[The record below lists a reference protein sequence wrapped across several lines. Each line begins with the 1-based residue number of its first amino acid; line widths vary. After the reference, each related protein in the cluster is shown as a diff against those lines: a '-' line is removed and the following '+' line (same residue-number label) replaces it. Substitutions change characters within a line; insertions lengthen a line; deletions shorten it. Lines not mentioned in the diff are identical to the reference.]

1 MNDFIEAMIQ
11 GHDYTKY
18 KWISGK
24 CAEKCYV
31 CESNNNDV
39 KTMQRWQAEGLP
51 QVVTKTNFHE
61 CGDECS
67 CKLEKAD
74 Y

>member
-18 KWISGK
+18 KCFSGK
-24 CAEKCYV
+24 C
-31 CESNNNDV
+31 
-39 KTMQRWQAEGLP
+39 
-51 QVVTKTNFHE
+51 E
-61 CGDECS
+61 CR
-67 CKLEKAD
+67 LEK